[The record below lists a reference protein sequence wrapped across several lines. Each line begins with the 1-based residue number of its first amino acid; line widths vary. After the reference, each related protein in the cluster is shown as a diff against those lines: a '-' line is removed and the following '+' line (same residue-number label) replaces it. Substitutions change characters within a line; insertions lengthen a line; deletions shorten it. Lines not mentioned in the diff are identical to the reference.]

1 MQKIIKHLK
10 ENWIRHGFETLVVT
24 IGILGAFTLN
34 NWNEDRKDRLMEKEF
49 LRDINIEFKANR
61 NQFLARH
68 QNHYDIFIMS
78 QAMNSMFPI
87 TVENW
92 DSIHSIMTPLFGA
105 PITFDP
111 TQSSI
116 ESLKNSSSFDLI
128 TDKQLRS
135 YLISWNDQIADYK
148 EEEEQAVKLIT
159 DHWWPFLINRS
170 NAEKLYFSDSY
181 DLPKSSWEEFENIVF
196 MRKFTLSFLADST
209 FSMRFNEVRRLKESM
224 DSIIILTEPFVE

>member
-1 MQKIIKHLK
+1 MKKILKHFK
-10 ENWIRHGFETLVVT
+10 KNWYRYGLETLVV
-24 IGILGAFTLN
+24 IVGILVAFTLN
-34 NWNEDRKDRLMEKEF
+34 NWSESRKNRLMEKEF

-68 QNHYDIFIMS
+68 QNHYDIFKMS

-92 DSIHSIMTPLFGA
+92 DSIHSLMTPFFGA
-105 PITFDP
+105 PITFNP

-116 ESLKNSSSFDLI
+116 ESLGNSSSFDLI
-128 TDKQLRS
+128 TDKQLKS
-135 YLISWNDQIADYK
+135 YLISWKDQIADYK
-148 EEEEQAVKLIT
+148 EEEEQAVKLII

-170 NAEKLYFSDSY
+170 NAERLYFSDSY
-181 DLPKSSWEEFENIVF
+181 NLPKSSWEEFENIVY
-196 MRKFTLSFLADST
+196 MRQLTLSFLADST

-224 DSIIILTEPFVE
+224 DSIIILTEPSVE